1 MARAAIFLLLLCVP
15 FSFCMERLLIGTP
28 SIYRQIAG
36 FAGIFAIMTAA
47 LCAFHPAFKI
57 SASPLII
64 ILAFAIICMSGVVI
78 LVIYGKFDAE
88 LKRLLSGRGSAQAAS
103 FTNAGVMMSAVMLGI
118 ANMRKRKLRTLLTSI
133 TIVLITFAVLCFTST
148 TRYIGTQTLPV
159 GIASSH
165 PGILLRERGFRA
177 MEPMLPDQL
186 CAVLADPSFQLDERP
201 EVVERWW
208 AVSVNDPKEQYDIS
222 APTLGGQPARAVV
235 VPAVLGLTPGES
247 RLSKIAEVIG
257 PEKFARLE
265 KRRASASLI
274 SAMQPPLI

>member
-1 MARAAIFLLLLCVP
+1 
-15 FSFCMERLLIGTP
+15 MERLLIGTP

-47 LCAFHPAFKI
+47 LLRFHPAFKI

-88 LKRLLSGRGSAQAAS
+88 LKRLLSGHGSAQAAS
-103 FTNAGVMMSAVMLGI
+103 FTDAGVMMKPVMLGI
-118 ANMRKRKLRTLLTSI
+118 ATCEAKVVHLLTSI

-165 PGILLRERGFRA
+165 PGILLRKRGFRDGA
-177 MEPMLPDQL
+177 DAAGSAA
-186 CAVLADPSFQLDERP
+186 AVWQIRP
-201 EVVERWW
+201 FNSMSGRKL
-208 AVSVNDPKEQYDIS
+208 SS
-222 APTLGGQPARAVV
+222 AGGRF
-235 VPAVLGLTPGES
+235 L
-247 RLSKIAEVIG
+247 
-257 PEKFARLE
+257 
-265 KRRASASLI
+265 
-274 SAMQPPLI
+274 